1 MAYGDKVLDH
11 YENPRNVGT
20 LDKSDPDVGTG
31 LVGAPAC
38 GDVMRLQ
45 VKNRPGAVAPSGEDP
60 LLRPGGGCHQSGDRR
75 LEEEARRAAGAGP
88 RTDPGAEGG
97 VGMAEAAIHLTPKAA
112 EKILEQVAKR
122 PQVGPQSGIRL
133 GVKGGG
139 CSGLSY
145 VIEFC
150 DQPRAKDRLF
160 EEGGAKVYVD
170 PKSLLYLNGTT
181 LDFVDTFQQKGFKFL
196 NPQQRSECGCGES
209 FSV

>member
-1 MAYGDKVLDH
+1 
-11 YENPRNVGT
+11 
-20 LDKSDPDVGTG
+20 
-31 LVGAPAC
+31 
-38 GDVMRLQ
+38 
-45 VKNRPGAVAPSGEDP
+45 
-60 LLRPGGGCHQSGDRR
+60 
-75 LEEEARRAAGAGP
+75 
-88 RTDPGAEGG
+88 
-97 VGMAEAAIHLTPKAA
+97 MAEPGVTTAEPAIHLTLKAA
-112 EKILEQVAKR
+112 AKIREQVAKR
-122 PQVGPQSGIRL
+122 PQAGPQSGIRV

-150 DQPRAKDRLF
+150 DQPRSRDRLF

-170 PKSLLYLNGTT
+170 PKSLIYLNGTT